1 MFVVD
6 SYRAD
11 ADEEKKTDYRKMR
24 EIELHLH
31 FPRTKKLK
39 SFSLSF
45 ILFPFFLL
53 NPLSNKAMKDHY
65 ESKHPKETCPPED
78 SFVKVK

>member
-45 ILFPFFLL
+45 ILFP
-53 NPLSNKAMKDHY
+53 SQSYQYYKAMKDHY